1 MKATIRLLLILP
13 ALLSVMTGN
22 AEAPVGYYSSC
33 EGKTGQAL
41 LNALCQKISSHVNVG
56 YDGLWTV
63 YAKSDVRE
71 DGTLW
76 DIYSTKRW
84 PSNFKRCGNYSVV
97 GDCVNREHSLP
108 KSWWGGGKSTQYSDA
123 FHLYPTDG
131 KVNGQRS
138 NYAFGECA
146 NGTSLP
152 ASGSV
157 KPLGRLGSSTFSGFS
172 GTVFEPDDEYKG
184 DLARSYFYM
193 AACYNNIISGWTSGN
208 GKDMLAGNSYPVFR
222 EWAIN
227 LLLKWARQ
235 DEVSQKEIKRNEAI
249 YSFQENRNPFID
261 HPELIEYIWGDKV
274 GQAWYSTGSKE
285 PAFQFPVQDS
295 QIELGIAAC
304 GIARSA
310 KVAVKGLN
318 LKENVTVSATGSFSV
333 SPTSLT
339 AAQANAGTEVTV
351 TVNAPSAGDAEG
363 ILTVRSGNLSRSV
376 DLHAEIV
383 DGLPAK
389 ITEITSSGFTLT
401 WVNLHSSQPSAT
413 YGIDVRLGTES
424 IAGFPKSVAASD
436 EALEVTGLE
445 PSTTYSVSFRDVP
458 GLVSLPQ
465 LTATTADPVPSIQV
479 LFDGKLHLTSVQGEP
494 SEIAELLLE
503 TENIDTEIEVKVE
516 APFEV
521 STDKATWAATTT
533 LAADE
538 DRFYLRLGAADA
550 GEYRTDIVLT
560 AGSYSTDNASA
571 TAKVSA
577 AGGAFLEDWEEVED
591 PTNTVKIY
599 SSTTFRGTAS
609 TWAVNDGGFGTAQ
622 QDNAFNGSVTLR
634 MGKEATSSIAMTE
647 DKENGLGTISFEA
660 SKWPNDSEPTAIVD
674 LEYSTDGGITWQTA
688 ETFHF
693 DKTSAST
700 FSASINTTGNG
711 RIRFTQKSGKRWF
724 IDNISI
730 TDHSEIGAVNEL
742 DYHQWDAYCRD
753 HMLTIENRDGER
765 TISFYSTDGVRWFGE
780 TVRTPLTTLSLPTGL
795 YIVTDGSFARRVVV
809 R

>member
-1 MKATIRLLLILP
+1 MKATIRSLFILP
-13 ALLSVMTGN
+13 CLLSVLTGL
-22 AEAPVGYYSSC
+22 AEIPAGYYASC

-41 LNALCQKISSHVNVG
+41 LKALCQKINPHVNKG
-56 YDGLWTV
+56 YDGLWTI
-63 YAKSDVRE
+63 YAKSDVRD

-84 PSNFKRCGNYSVV
+84 PSNFTRCGNYSVV

-108 KSWWGGGKSTQYSDA
+108 KSWWGGGKATQYSDA

-138 NYAFGECA
+138 NFAFGECA

-157 KPLGRLGSSTFSGFS
+157 RPLGKLGASTFSGFS

-193 AACYNNIISGWTSGN
+193 AACYNDIISGWTNGN
-208 GKDMLAGNSYPVFR
+208 GSDMLAGNSYPVFR
-222 EWAIN
+222 EWAIR

-235 DEVSQKEIKRNEAI
+235 DQVSQKEINRNDAI

-274 GQAWYSTGSKE
+274 GQAWYSSGSSE
-285 PAFQFPVQDS
+285 PSFVFPVQNA
-295 QIELGIAAC
+295 QIDLGIAAC
-304 GIARSA
+304 GVPRSA
-310 KVAVKGLN
+310 RVEVKGVN
-318 LKENVTVSATGSFSV
+318 LTDNVTVSATGGFTV
-333 SPTSLT
+333 SPASVT
-339 AAQANAGTEVTV
+339 AAEANAGTFVTV

-363 ILTVRSGNLSRSV
+363 ILTVRSGNVSRSV
-376 DLHAEIV
+376 DLYAEIV

-389 ITEITSSGFTLT
+389 ITGVSSDGFTLA
-401 WVNLHSSQPSAT
+401 WVNLHSSQPSVT

-424 IAGFPKSVAASD
+424 VAGFPIKVLASD
-436 EALEVTGLE
+436 ESAEITGLD
-445 PSTTYSVSFRDVP
+445 PSTTYSVSFHDVP
-458 GLVSLPQ
+458 GIVNLPH
-465 LTATTADPVPSIQV
+465 LTATTADPIPSIQV
-479 LFDGKLHLTSVQGEP
+479 LFDGNLHLTSVQGEP

-503 TENIDTEIEVKVE
+503 TENIDTEIDVKVE

-521 STDKATWAATTT
+521 STDKATWAASTT

-538 DRFYLRLGAADA
+538 DRFYLRLGATEA
-550 GEYRTDIVLT
+550 GDYRTDITLS
-560 AGSYSTDNASA
+560 AGTYSTDNASA

-577 AGGAFLEDWEEVED
+577 SAGDFLEDWEEVED
-591 PTNTVKIY
+591 PTNTVKAY

-609 TWAVNDGGFGTAQ
+609 TWAVNDGGFGTAS
-622 QDNAFNGSVTLR
+622 QDKDFNNSVTLR
-634 MGKEATSSIAMTE
+634 MGKNATSSIAMAE
-647 DKENGLGTISFEA
+647 DKENGLGTVSFEA

-688 ETFHF
+688 ETFRF
-693 DKTSAST
+693 DETSAST

-711 RIRFTQKSGKRWF
+711 RIRFAQKSGERWF

-730 TDHSEIGAVNEL
+730 TDHSEIGAVGQL
-742 DYHQWDAYCRD
+742 DYHKWDAYCRD
-753 HMLTIENRDGER
+753 HLLQIENRDGER
-765 TISFYSTDGVRWFGE
+765 TIHVYSTDGIMLFGE
-780 TVRTPLTTLSLPTGL
+780 TVSAPLTTLSVPAGL
-795 YIVTDGSFARRVVV
+795 YIVTDGSFARRVIV